1 MWNAKS
7 KIQELNKQNQHDY
20 NDYVKENN
28 VIVTDYTNKKDNYN
42 NQINIINAEKIA
54 MREELS
60 KLYAFLKY
68 IGGSLERNISI
79 VDFKEE
85 LPAENMQDD
94 HIEQMDSVDYQEI
107 DWGISHIIN
116 ESKAKEFEKKI
127 YWKSLDYKKDLNDKK
142 RKVKRMED
150 CEAIAKIYRDTLTI
164 VRDTIKNKILP
175 EFEYIR
181 AFLIADAIREKIQGG
196 DSLDEIKPCNIIE
209 YKGTRYNRHY
219 IFVKNTFEFLDLAK
233 AFFSK
238 RILTDLMQQD
248 DITEAEKKAFENS
261 VFELQ
266 DKLVLLED
274 CMEGGKE

>member
-150 CEAIAKIYRDTLTI
+150 
-164 VRDTIKNKILP
+164 
-175 EFEYIR
+175 
-181 AFLIADAIREKIQGG
+181 
-196 DSLDEIKPCNIIE
+196 
-209 YKGTRYNRHY
+209 
-219 IFVKNTFEFLDLAK
+219 
-233 AFFSK
+233 
-238 RILTDLMQQD
+238 
-248 DITEAEKKAFENS
+248 
-261 VFELQ
+261 
-266 DKLVLLED
+266 
-274 CMEGGKE
+274 